1 MNYTIKIWYNTIV
14 KTDVIPNE
22 TLAGAD
28 VLSNQNETQDKITI
42 KVAGKKICIK

>member
-1 MNYTIKIWYNTIV
+1 M
-14 KTDVIPNE
+14 PSE

-42 KVAGKKICIK
+42 KVAGK